1 MQEMRLAK
9 MEALFADLVWANA
22 PMSTK
27 DLVKL
32 CDKELDWRRT
42 TTYTVLRKLCDRG
55 IFDMSHA
62 HVSVLLTKEQF
73 HAIQSQQLVEKNFQ
87 GSLPAFIAAFATRQP
102 LSQKDLDEIRELIDS
117 MDVTEK

>member
-1 MQEMRLAK
+1 
-9 MEALFADLVWANA
+9 
-22 PMSTK
+22 
-27 DLVKL
+27 
-32 CDKELDWRRT
+32 
-42 TTYTVLRKLCDRG
+42 
-55 IFDMSHA
+55 MSHA